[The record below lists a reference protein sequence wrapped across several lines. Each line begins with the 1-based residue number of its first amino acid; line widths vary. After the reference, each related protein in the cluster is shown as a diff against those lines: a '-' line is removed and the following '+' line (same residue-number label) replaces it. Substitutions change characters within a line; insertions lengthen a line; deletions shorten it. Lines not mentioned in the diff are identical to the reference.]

1 MASIRAIYILT
12 SDNKILFSRKFP
24 TIENRLQKKMG
35 EEYVQMNY
43 PDRLVCNAFSNQVI
57 KEELIQEEFK
67 CKTYKEDLEID
78 HQKMEELIK
87 NVDININV
95 NNFKNYSECPI
106 VTLNIQNSKIWPCLY
121 VKKLKIYGV
130 VFPNID
136 YEKYKSI
143 KTKVEKELEK
153 KSEVNTEDSKVIEN
167 LDNFNENDATIIDMN
182 ESNINMVGETNN
194 LNVGENDKS
203 YLLNENKDGNL
214 NRINNTNMMNKNI
227 YLDDSQ
233 LTAFK
238 NREFE
243 DGESNN
249 NYNIDLNSSNI
260 LENNLFSN
268 NNNKYIGHINNYQI
282 NKSNLNINPS
292 NLADYFNNRQTDTD
306 SDFNSNNK
314 HDSKLT
320 INNQIPNKN
329 INNSKNQL
337 KNIETI
343 GDNNANLIS
352 TEDSNLNKP
361 SNLIIE
367 PSQIKNN
374 QNNDLPNNLLNQK
387 KPSESFNIKASTLIS
402 SSSNNNLNNNINNKK
417 EKELPSIHAVK
428 DSKENLNTSSKEE
441 EKLFKLKKLYEEQDV
456 SIVGCITLM
465 ENLLDYIIA
474 SKSYEE
480 NKIHTL
486 ISNMVPFG
494 NIIETNINFMLESL
508 NFLNQRLFNSNAL
521 FSHSEKKSHAD
532 QEKIKIPGWV
542 TKIPTHYSEN
552 LNITIKEELRFV
564 KHGKNNYYSIIQCDI
579 SCLAE
584 LSRNCEIT
592 LPIKESKTN
601 YLGNLRI
608 HPCAKLENQ
617 NILNDATRIIFI
629 PPHDE
634 FKMGVFEIENF
645 DQEKLPIRAYFCL
658 KESAQNE
665 VKLYLKVII
674 DENVISKFEYF
685 YINIPLG
692 HFGIIIDTKI
702 MVQVGEVSL
711 MNNKTTLHWDLQN
724 KVFDRVIVL
733 SGTVNYMPRSKDT
746 ISKDEKKE
754 KNSDKVIIEINKN
767 YFLFNLKYFE
777 KLNFSIRKTFL
788 SVKMI
793 MNILRARLRIKVK
806 RVI

>member
-1 MASIRAIYILT
+1 MASIRAIFILT
-12 SDNKILFSRKFP
+12 NDNKILFSRKFP
-24 TIENRLQKKMG
+24 TIENRLQRKMG
-35 EEYVQMNY
+35 EEYVPMNY
-43 PDRLVCNAFSNQVI
+43 PDRVVCNAFTNQVI

-78 HQKMEELIK
+78 HQKMEELIR

-106 VTLNIQNSKIWPCLY
+106 VTLNIQNTKIWPCLY
-121 VKKLKIYGV
+121 IKKFKIYGI

-143 KTKVEKELEK
+143 KINLEK
-153 KSEVNTEDSKVIEN
+153 NLKNEDEQKRKSDSNKNEEEDTQINEMDNTEIN
-167 LDNFNENDATIIDMN
+167 LNETKINNLNISEQDKDIKKNHNLNKQNNMNNNNIKNNN
-182 ESNINMVGETNN
+182 ESNLEDSQISLKKKGFEESGSINNHNLDLNNSNLIENNFNDKN
-194 LNVGENDKS
+194 LNSNFHTGS
-203 YLLNENKDGNL
+203 NL
-214 NRINNTNMMNKNI
+214 NLRGNNTN
-227 YLDDSQ
+227 
-233 LTAFK
+233 
-238 NREFE
+238 
-243 DGESNN
+243 
-249 NYNIDLNSSNI
+249 
-260 LENNLFSN
+260 NNLIETDS
-268 NNNKYIGHINNYQI
+268 IINNDKKESKLI
-282 NKSNLNINPS
+282 NN
-292 NLADYFNNRQTDTD
+292 
-306 SDFNSNNK
+306 
-314 HDSKLT
+314 HDSFYKKT
-320 INNQIPNKN
+320 
-329 INNSKNQL
+329 
-337 KNIETI
+337 
-343 GDNNANLIS
+343 
-352 TEDSNLNKP
+352 TE
-361 SNLIIE
+361 
-367 PSQIKNN
+367 
-374 QNNDLPNNLLNQK
+374 
-387 KPSESFNIKASTLIS
+387 
-402 SSSNNNLNNNINNKK
+402 NNNINKSYRDSNNIQNNAKLDSLNTSYFNNNIQHFNNNNISVQDFSTLSNQIKDINNNINSPVKNKEINTNVK
-417 EKELPSIHAVK
+417 VNNVLNEVFNTDKNQTYNNSNPNK
-428 DSKENLNTSSKEE
+428 DSKDNQNSISKEE
-441 EKLFKLKKLYEEQDV
+441 EKLFKIKKLYEEQDV

-465 ENLLDYIIA
+465 ENLLNYIIA

-521 FSHSEKKSHAD
+521 FSHSEKKSHTD

-542 TKIPTHYSEN
+542 TKIPTNYSET
-552 LNITIKEELRFV
+552 LNITIKEELKFV
-564 KHGKNNYYSIIQCDI
+564 KHGKNNYYNIILCDI

-674 DENVISKFEYF
+674 DESVISKFEYF

-711 MNNKTTLHWDLQN
+711 VNNKTTLHWDLQN

-733 SGTVNYMPRSKDT
+733 SGTVNYLPRGKEGSG
-746 ISKDEKKE
+746 KDEKKE
-754 KNSDKVIIEINKN
+754 KKFDKVN
-767 YFLFNLKYFE
+767 Y
-777 KLNFSIRKTFL
+777 
-788 SVKMI
+788 
-793 MNILRARLRIKVK
+793 
-806 RVI
+806 

>member
-1 MASIRAIYILT
+1 MASVRAIYILT

-35 EEYVQMNY
+35 DEYVPMNY
-43 PDRLVCNAFSNQVI
+43 SDRVVCNAFNNQVI

-87 NVDININV
+87 NIDININV

-106 VTLNIQNSKIWPCLY
+106 VTLNIHNTKIWPCLY
-121 VKKLKIYGV
+121 IKKFKMYGI
-130 VFPNID
+130 VFPNLD
-136 YEKYKSI
+136 FEKYKSI
-143 KTKVEKELEK
+143 KNKLEKELEK
-153 KSEVNTEDSKVIEN
+153 ENIKSDIKDINEKDCININLNNLVNQNETTNSN
-167 LDNFNENDATIIDMN
+167 LN
-182 ESNINMVGETNN
+182 ESNGN
-194 LNVGENDKS
+194 LCNFN
-203 YLLNENKDGNL
+203 LNENAENSKPILSNGNL
-214 NRINNTNMMNKNI
+214 LM
-227 YLDDSQ
+227 D
-233 LTAFK
+233 
-238 NREFE
+238 
-243 DGESNN
+243 
-249 NYNIDLNSSNI
+249 
-260 LENNLFSN
+260 
-268 NNNKYIGHINNYQI
+268 
-282 NKSNLNINPS
+282 
-292 NLADYFNNRQTDTD
+292 
-306 SDFNSNNK
+306 
-314 HDSKLT
+314 
-320 INNQIPNKN
+320 
-329 INNSKNQL
+329 
-337 KNIETI
+337 
-343 GDNNANLIS
+343 
-352 TEDSNLNKP
+352 
-361 SNLIIE
+361 
-367 PSQIKNN
+367 
-374 QNNDLPNNLLNQK
+374 NQK
-387 KPSESFNIKASTLIS
+387 E
-402 SSSNNNLNNNINNKK
+402 NNLNNNYLEDSQSTFSKNRDYEDVESNNNFNLDINNSNLQDNNYNNGIIGQNLIQRQNSSLNNNQKNSNSYNPINSAHIPNNNYFHSTNSNLIESESYLNSSNK
-417 EKELPSIHAVK
+417 QDLKIITSNPNCFSTQAYNYTSNRNSGNLDSVNSSNYNQNQNLLQNTNVMLNNESITLK
-428 DSKENLNTSSKEE
+428 DNLNRQQIRQNNVGLNSISNINLDSNINQKQTSCENPFLQQINPNLHSYNLTESSLKKQEDSNSIFPQKDQKDNTNTTSREE
-441 EKLFKLKKLYEEQDV
+441 EKLFKLKKLYEEQDI

-465 ENLLDYIIA
+465 ENLLNYIIV

-521 FSHSEKKSHAD
+521 FSHSEKKSHVD

-552 LNITIKEELRFV
+552 LNITIKEELKFV
-564 KHGKNNYYSIIQCDI
+564 KHGKNKYYNIILCDI

-592 LPIKESKTN
+592 LPIKEAKTN

-674 DENVISKFEYF
+674 DENIISKFEYF

-711 MNNKTTLHWDLQN
+711 VNNKTTLHWDLQN

-733 SGTVNYMPRSKDT
+733 SGTVNYLPRGKQG
-746 ISKDEKKE
+746 INKEEKKE
-754 KNSDKVIIEINKN
+754 KNSDKVNFNKIINN
-767 YFLFNLKYFE
+767 
-777 KLNFSIRKTFL
+777 
-788 SVKMI
+788 
-793 MNILRARLRIKVK
+793 
-806 RVI
+806 